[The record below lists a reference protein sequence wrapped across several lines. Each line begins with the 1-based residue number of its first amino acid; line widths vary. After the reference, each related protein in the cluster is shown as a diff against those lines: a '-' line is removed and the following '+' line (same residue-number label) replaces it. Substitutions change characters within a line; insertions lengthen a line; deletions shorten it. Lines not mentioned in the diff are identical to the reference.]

1 MLSTDIG
8 LTEMKLFLFQFDIF
22 DDHDWIFTDNVKQM
36 IKVYNRFNVNME
48 NRDRH
53 KSKIEENGKIEDITT
68 HVIPNRD
75 PLFSVLT
82 LT

>member
-1 MLSTDIG
+1 
-8 LTEMKLFLFQFDIF
+8 
-22 DDHDWIFTDNVKQM
+22 M
-36 IKVYNRFNVNME
+36 IKVYNRFSVNME

-53 KSKIEENGKIEDITT
+53 KSKIEEKEKIEDITT

-75 PLFSVLT
+75 PLFSVLP